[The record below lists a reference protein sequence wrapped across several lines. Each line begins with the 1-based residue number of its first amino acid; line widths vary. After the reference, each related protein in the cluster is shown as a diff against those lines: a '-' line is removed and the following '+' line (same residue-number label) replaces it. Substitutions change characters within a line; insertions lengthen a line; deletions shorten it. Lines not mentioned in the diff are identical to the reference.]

1 MSVRRM
7 TVTAVSLLLAVSV
20 AGCSSG
26 KSTDT
31 GKHRA
36 SPSAPPGSA
45 PAGGAPAAL
54 QNGPGPQTK
63 YSVQAQPT
71 PGSCH
76 YRFTADKQPLPD
88 PKCTP
93 GALNPKVTQASLKST
108 VCKSGYTATI
118 RPPVSITGPEKT
130 ANAKSYGYTGPMGD
144 AEYDHLVSLV
154 LGGDPDDPRNLWVE
168 PPSPAHKPGGGP
180 NNPKDSVEAKLSS
193 AVCSGK
199 VQLAAAQNA
208 IATDWTT
215 ALAKLG
221 LA

>member
-1 MSVRRM
+1 M
-7 TVTAVSLLLAVSV
+7 TVTALSLLLAASV

-26 KSTDT
+26 KSSDSA
-31 GKHRA
+31 KHPDA
-36 SPSAPPGSA
+36 PSSPAGSPAP
-45 PAGGAPAAL
+45 GGAPAAL
-54 QNGPGPQTK
+54 QYGPGPQTK
-63 YSVQAQPT
+63 YTVQAQPA
-71 PGSCH
+71 PGSCK

-93 GALNPKVTQASLKST
+93 GALNPKVTQATLKTT

-118 RPPVSITGPEKT
+118 RPPVSVTGPEKT
-130 ANAKSYGYTGPMGD
+130 ANAKSYSYTGPIGD

-154 LGGDPDDPRNLWVE
+154 LGGDPDDPRNIWTE
-168 PPSPAHKPGGGP
+168 PPSPGHKAGGGP
-180 NNPKDSVEAKLSS
+180 NNPKDSVEAKLSA
-193 AVCSGK
+193 AVCSNK

-221 LA
+221 LT